1 MSEID
6 EGFILSNKFR
16 KAILIELASGEKKIK
31 RIAKKH
37 HLIERMVER
46 AMKEIEEEKITREE
60 NGNYF
65 LTDRGK
71 KVLADLKAKEA
82 I

>member
-16 KAILIELASGEKKIK
+16 KAILIELASREKKIK

-46 AMKEIEEEKITREE
+46 AMKELEEEKIAREE

-71 KVLADLKAKEA
+71 KVLADLKAKEV

>member
-46 AMKEIEEEKITREE
+46 AMKELEEEKIAREE

>member
-16 KAILIELASGEKKIK
+16 KAILIELASGEKKTK

-46 AMKEIEEEKITREE
+46 AMKELEEEKLVKEE

-71 KVLADLKAKEA
+71 KVLADLKGKGSL
-82 I
+82 